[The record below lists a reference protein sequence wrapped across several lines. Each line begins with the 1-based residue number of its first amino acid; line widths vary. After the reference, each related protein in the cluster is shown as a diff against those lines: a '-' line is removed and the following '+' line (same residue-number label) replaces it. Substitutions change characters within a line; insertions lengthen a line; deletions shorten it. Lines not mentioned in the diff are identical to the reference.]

1 MSDQDAFACILAALS
16 ETMLDE
22 SLWPAT
28 SALID
33 EACGVHG
40 NALLFGRGPQDHDR
54 VTCAGFYYR
63 GQRREDLM
71 REYLDRYH
79 PIDERVPR
87 LRHLPD
93 SHLVHVT
100 TLYTVA
106 ELQNSPA
113 YNEGLRRLRA
123 QHGANVRLGELDG
136 SHIVWVTADPVSPAG
151 WAAPQL
157 ALIRALLPHLRQF
170 IRVRQALVRAGAR
183 GAAFATLR
191 ATSRLGVLCLD
202 QYGQLVEANDRA
214 RALLRRGDGMMDRGG
229 LVQASVP
236 TEHAQLAQLIARALP
251 ATGTPVSG
259 SMVLRRGAGA
269 PPFVVH
275 VTPVAGPQLDFG
287 AQRVAALILLV
298 EPNYQPPIDPAFVA
312 HTLGL
317 TPAESRIAVGLA
329 QGRSVRDIAV
339 TTGRKEG
346 TVYWHMK
353 RIYHKL
359 AISRQADLV
368 RLVLSVAP
376 VA

>member
-1 MSDQDAFACILAALS
+1 
-16 ETMLDE
+16 
-22 SLWPAT
+22 
-28 SALID
+28 
-33 EACGVHG
+33 
-40 NALLFGRGPQDHDR
+40 
-54 VTCAGFYYR
+54 
-63 GQRREDLM
+63 
-71 REYLDRYH
+71 
-79 PIDERVPR
+79 
-87 LRHLPD
+87 
-93 SHLVHVT
+93 
-100 TLYTVA
+100 
-106 ELQNSPA
+106 
-113 YNEGLRRLRA
+113 
-123 QHGANVRLGELDG
+123 
-136 SHIVWVTADPVSPAG
+136 
-151 WAAPQL
+151 
-157 ALIRALLPHLRQF
+157 
-170 IRVRQALVRAGAR
+170 
-183 GAAFATLR
+183 
-191 ATSRLGVLCLD
+191 
-202 QYGQLVEANDRA
+202 
-214 RALLRRGDGMMDRGG
+214 MMDRGG
-229 LVQASVP
+229 LVQASVS

-329 QGRSVRDIAV
+329 EGRSVRDIAV

-353 RIYHKL
+353 RIYRRL